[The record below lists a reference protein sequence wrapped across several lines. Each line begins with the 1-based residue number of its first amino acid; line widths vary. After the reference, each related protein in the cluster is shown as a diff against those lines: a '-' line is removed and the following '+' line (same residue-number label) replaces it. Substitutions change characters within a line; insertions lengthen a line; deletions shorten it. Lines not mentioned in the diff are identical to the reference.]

1 MDIIIFS
8 DEGWTQIK
16 EEHQEAILEG
26 EGDIREEQEEM
37 EAEEMEAEETETEEE
52 VEAQKDIISRNQTI
66 SLNWSRSISSKLTSS
81 QLLSQQTIF
90 LTLLD
95 K

>member
-1 MDIIIFS
+1 MDIIRHS

-26 EGDIREEQEEM
+26 EGDIRKKQEK
-37 EAEEMEAEETETEEE
+37 TETEEQTE
-52 VEAQKDIISRNQTI
+52 EEEEEEEEAQKDIISHDQTI

-81 QLLSQQTIF
+81 LLLSQQTIL